1 MRSRH
6 FLHLVRKIFHW
17 RAVLIGLH
25 EETSGH
31 IEAKVSKRWIDETT
45 HRYSPERP
53 AGLPLPLDGIN
64 VAARLSRELR
74 LSAVFKKSG
83 LSSTLSRSRFGFQA
97 TTPRRGIRRQRAHE
111 TICRCPPAPIVR

>member
-25 EETSGH
+25 ETSGH

-45 HRYSPERP
+45 HRYSPGTPRRTTLTSGRHQRRGPPFEGIAAFGRLQEI
-53 AGLPLPLDGIN
+53 GLIFN
-64 VAARLSRELR
+64 
-74 LSAVFKKSG
+74 AVKEPIWIP
-83 LSSTLSRSRFGFQA
+83 A
-97 TTPRRGIRRQRAHE
+97 TTPRRGIRRQRAHA
-111 TICRCPPAPIVR
+111 CPNRALALLV